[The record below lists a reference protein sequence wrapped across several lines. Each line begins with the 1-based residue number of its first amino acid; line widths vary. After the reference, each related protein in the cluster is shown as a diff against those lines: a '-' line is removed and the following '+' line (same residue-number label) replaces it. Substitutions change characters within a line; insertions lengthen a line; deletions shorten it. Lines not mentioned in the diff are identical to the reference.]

1 MRGGS
6 VDIDVPERDEAAH
19 GRRLDLAFL
28 EMVVRATRTSGRNRC
43 KLAIVSW

>member
-19 GRRLDLAFL
+19 DRLLDLVFL
-28 EMVVRATRTSGRNRC
+28 GMVVRASRDPDRNRC
-43 KLAIVSW
+43 KLAIVLC

>member
-1 MRGGS
+1 MGGGS

-19 GRRLDLAFL
+19 GWRLDLAFL
-28 EMVVRATRTSGRNRC
+28 EMVVRAIRTPRRNRC

>member
-19 GRRLDLAFL
+19 DWLLDLVFL
-28 EMVVRATRTSGRNRC
+28 EMV
-43 KLAIVSW
+43 L

>member
-6 VDIDVPERDEAAH
+6 VDIDVPERDEVAH
-19 GRRLDLAFL
+19 DRLLNLVPLGMGVEAIRDLD
-28 EMVVRATRTSGRNRC
+28 RNRC